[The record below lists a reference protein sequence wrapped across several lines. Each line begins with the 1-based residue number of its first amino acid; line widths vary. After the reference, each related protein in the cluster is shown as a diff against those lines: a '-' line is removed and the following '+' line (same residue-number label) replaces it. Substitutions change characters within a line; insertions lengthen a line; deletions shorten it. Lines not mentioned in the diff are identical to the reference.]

1 MPDPHTF
8 GSRTFIPSGSDEAN
22 QDYILNISMNTRDL
36 MAPAVISAPLHASA
50 FPPPKSAAGLSIEEL
65 RKIVLELIG

>member
-1 MPDPHTF
+1 
-8 GSRTFIPSGSDEAN
+8 
-22 QDYILNISMNTRDL
+22 MNTRDL

-50 FPPPKSAAGLSIEEL
+50 FPPPKSAAGLSVEEL